1 MLKKKLNLRGQYIIQ
16 KKIIKHNNL
25 ILILKDKIEKT
36 N

>member
-25 ILILKDKIEKT
+25 ILKDKIEKI

>member
-25 ILILKDKIEKT
+25 ILEDKIKKT